1 MEKNIDTIIVSD
13 IHIGSEISRVNE
25 LMKILKTVSLKRL
38 ILDGDIFDGE
48 NPKRLKKDDWEF
60 LSLLQALINKNI
72 EVIWIQGNHDGFAKS
87 FFQMIGIKIC
97 REFQFIFDGKKC
109 VVIHG
114 HQYDRFLI
122 KNRIMSTTM
131 NASYRMLQKMDRGKR
146 RTSRFMKKQYKF
158 WLRLSPRVI
167 KGAVKYAISRKAQV
181 VICGHTHQHMDK
193 MIKGVRYINIGSW
206 TDSPSSFLVLGKNGM
221 KLEVFR

>member
-1 MEKNIDTIIVSD
+1 MEKNIDTLIVSD
-13 IHIGSEISRVNE
+13 VHIGSEISRVKE
-25 LMKILKTVSLKRL
+25 LMKILKGLSLKRI
-38 ILDGDIFDGE
+38 ILDGDIFDNE

-60 LSLLQALINKNI
+60 LSFLQGLVDKGT
-72 EVIWIQGNHDGFAKS
+72 EVIWIQGNHDWFARS
-87 FFQMIGIKIC
+87 FFQLIGIQTC

-122 KNRIMSTTM
+122 KNRIISITM

-158 WLRLSPRVI
+158 WLRLSPRVM
-167 KGAVKYAISRKAQV
+167 KGAVRHALERKGQIIV
-181 VICGHTHQHMDK
+181 CGHTHQYMDK
-193 MIKGVRYINIGSW
+193 TVRGVRYLNTGSW
-206 TDSPSSFLVLGKNGM
+206 TDSPSSFV
-221 KLEVFR
+221 VFGNDGIKIELFR